1 MLSRSRLAVS
11 LCGLAL
17 AVPTLPVWAAPDD
30 GQAGAVA
37 QPTIRLQSAPMPSPS
52 GGYPQSAGY
61 QPSGYVPSAGSQP
74 VGAYPLPVGYQSS
87 GGNPSAMGSQPSVG
101 YLSSTPTAVGENQP
115 VPAQHHHKG
124 LFGWRHCVECQRARV
139 KAHDGI
145 DIPPPPSQAGMV
157 YQGPAMVTG
166 PMVMNDPRGVV
177 VNGSQEAGYA
187 VIGPGGPEDAAGYAI
202 VGGPG
207 SSAEPTPIGLARGGM
222 NPWADPRMAAMSP
235 RPGAGPYDPA
245 VVPSALP
252 PAQSAMSG
260 PGHDRPHILSHVFSI
275 PRFGAHREEREE
287 RQREKHAAIAYGD
300 PTQKVTELPASV
312 VYGKGTSR

>member
-139 KAHDGI
+139 KRTTGSI
-145 DIPPPPSQAGMV
+145 FRRPPVKRAWSI
-157 YQGPAMVTG
+157 
-166 PMVMNDPRGVV
+166 R
-177 VNGSQEAGYA
+177 
-187 VIGPGGPEDAAGYAI
+187 
-202 VGGPG
+202 
-207 SSAEPTPIGLARGGM
+207 
-222 NPWADPRMAAMSP
+222 
-235 RPGAGPYDPA
+235 
-245 VVPSALP
+245 
-252 PAQSAMSG
+252 
-260 PGHDRPHILSHVFSI
+260 DR
-275 PRFGAHREEREE
+275 RW
-287 RQREKHAAIAYGD
+287 
-300 PTQKVTELPASV
+300 
-312 VYGKGTSR
+312 